1 MGKGM
6 GFILIDEQFTALF
19 HGDTVIC
26 RQFIQRDIGITQL
39 ETAFLNTQIFK
50 AADFAA
56 VL

>member
-6 GFILIDEQFTALF
+6 GFILIDKQLTALF

-26 RQFIQRDIGITQL
+26 CHFIQCDIGIAQL
-39 ETAFLNTQIFK
+39 ETAFLNIQLFK